1 MKRCR
6 ELKASLEILNE
17 RKGTENIATAAAA
30 ADAPAAEGEA
40 PAEGE
45 PPAAA
50 AAAAAALGLP
60 EGIPIV
66 PGATTTAAAAEE
78 EGTAGGLVA
87 AQRAYVAVVASRGGV
102 DGAEVPRSG
111 REVYVALHRCYK
123 TTNLQLPQDS

>member
-17 RKGTENIATAAAA
+17 RKGTENVATAAAE

-45 PPAAA
+45 PP

-66 PGATTTAAAAEE
+66 PGATTTAAAAAE

>member
-17 RKGTENIATAAAA
+17 RKGTENVATAAAE

-50 AAAAAALGLP
+50 AAALGLP
-60 EGIPIV
+60 EGTPIV
-66 PGATTTAAAAEE
+66 PGATTTAAAAE

>member
-17 RKGTENIATAAAA
+17 RKGTENVATAAAE

-50 AAAAAALGLP
+50 AAALGLP
-60 EGIPIV
+60 EGTPIV
-66 PGATTTAAAAEE
+66 PGATTAAAAAAEE
-78 EGTAGGLVA
+78 GTTGGLVA

-123 TTNLQLPQDS
+123 TTNL

>member
-17 RKGTENIATAAAA
+17 RKGTENVATAAAE

-50 AAAAAALGLP
+50 AAALGLP
-60 EGIPIV
+60 GGTPIV
-66 PGATTTAAAAEE
+66 PGATITAAAAAE

-87 AQRAYVAVVASRGGV
+87 AQRAYVAVVASRGGI

>member
-17 RKGTENIATAAAA
+17 RKGTENVATAAAE

-50 AAAAAALGLP
+50 AAALGLP
-60 EGIPIV
+60 EGTPIV
-66 PGATTTAAAAEE
+66 PGATTAAAAAAE

>member
-17 RKGTENIATAAAA
+17 RKGTENVATAAVA

-40 PAEGE
+40 LAEGE
-45 PPAAA
+45 PP
-50 AAAAAALGLP
+50 AAAALGLP

-66 PGATTTAAAAEE
+66 PGATTTAAAAAE